1 MLQKCCP
8 HSALGMWERY
18 LKAIRPRRTWQL
30 RVVLPRLSLQQ
41 PKSWFF
47 YQGER
52 NEAFLEKWPMNA
64 FSSSGG
70 WSKHWSLCLA
80 LGAPAEGGSRQLCSS
95 GCMPVALV
103 SKFLF
108 GAAPFFVCVRFFS
121 PLLLYLQWF
130 HNCTV
135 LLSVSFSENAPM
147 LSPDTSRVYFGTPSL
162 SGLFQHK

>member
-108 GAAPFFVCVRFFS
+108 GAAPFFVCVRFFFPS
-121 PLLLYLQWF
+121 LTVPPMVSQL
-130 HNCTV
+130 HCTV
-135 LLSVSFSENAPM
+135 KCVIFWECTNAFPWHLQGLLWHSVSFWFISA
-147 LSPDTSRVYFGTPSL
+147 
-162 SGLFQHK
+162 